1 VKVEVAKIKEEPFH
15 VSQNIPAADWD
26 LDSEDIKFFGEINLE
41 CDFQLCDREILVTG
55 KVSLHRLIIC
65 SRCLQE
71 VKQKQTKKLT
81 LSYNTAELG
90 EFLDI
95 DPDVREEILL
105 TFPLKVL
112 CKDDCKGICADCGVD
127 LNTDR
132 CKCYKKD

>member
-1 VKVEVAKIKEEPFH
+1 VKVEVCKINEEPFSL
-15 VSQNIPAADWD
+15 SQDIPASQWD
-26 LDSEDIKFFGEINLE
+26 LDSEDIKFSGDIHLE
-41 CDFQLCDREILVTG
+41 CEFQLCYKEILITG
-55 KVSLHRLIIC
+55 KAILHRVIIC

-71 VKQKQTKKLT
+71 VSQKQTKKIT
-81 LSYNTAELG
+81 LSYNTTELG

-95 DPDVREEILL
+95 DPDVRQEILL

-132 CKCYKKD
+132 CKCCKKD

>member
-1 VKVEVAKIKEEPFH
+1 M
-15 VSQNIPAADWD
+15 
-26 LDSEDIKFFGEINLE
+26 
-41 CDFQLCDREILVTG
+41 VTG
-55 KVSLHRLIIC
+55 KVNLHRTITC

-90 EFLDI
+90 EFLEI